1 MLTNV
6 RRATPSTTPIF
17 TRDRFTWLA
26 YAMLAYFA
34 YLQAALGPAM
44 SFLRS
49 ELNLSYTLGGLH
61 LSAFA
66 LGMIGAGLSGAALAA
81 RLGRRTLFWGGAA
94 GMGVGALLLVLG
106 HHPAATLAAV
116 LLMGYLGTLLLIM
129 VQATLADHH
138 GARRATALT
147 ESNIFAMLC
156 AGLSPLLLGFFQ
168 GTPLGW
174 RAALLLP
181 IGVATLLAIF
191 NWRVRIPVQ
200 TALASTQ
207 GKARLP
213 RLFWAYWM
221 VLILCVA
228 LEWSLVGWGTD
239 FLATNVGFA
248 PASAAAY
255 FSLFF
260 LGAVLGRF
268 ANSRWT
274 RHLPARTLLLM
285 MLFVVAAAFPLF
297 WLAQTAW
304 LNLLGLALLGFGI
317 GSLFPLGLSTALNI
331 AAEQSDTASSRV
343 SLGSGLAILLAPFTL
358 GWLADAFDLGSAF
371 AIVALLVCVAI
382 VVTAATNRVAAQ
394 QHTKSETQLSQ

>member
-1 MLTNV
+1 MSPF
-6 RRATPSTTPIF
+6 A
-17 TRDRFTWLA
+17 RDRFTWLA

-34 YLQAALGPAM
+34 YLQSALGPAM
-44 SFLRS
+44 PFLRR

-81 RLGRRTLFWGGAA
+81 RLGRRILFWGGAA
-94 GMGVGALLLVLG
+94 GMGIGALLLVLG
-106 HHPAATLAAV
+106 RHPAATLAAV

-138 GARRATALT
+138 SAQRATALT

-156 AGLSPLLLGFFQ
+156 AGLSPILLGFFQ
-168 GTPLGW
+168 GTALGW
-174 RAALLLP
+174 RVALVLPGAVAGLLALL
-181 IGVATLLAIF
+181 
-191 NWRVRIPVQ
+191 NWRVPIPTQ
-200 TALASTQ
+200 TVIAATR

-213 RLFWAYWM
+213 GLFWAYWV
-221 VLILCVA
+221 VLILSVA

-248 PASAAAY
+248 PASAATW

-274 RHLPARTLLLM
+274 RYLPARTLLLL

-297 WLAQTAW
+297 WLAQTPW
-304 LNLLGLALLGFGI
+304 LNLLGLAVLGFGI

-331 AAEQSDTASSRV
+331 AAEQSDTASSLV
-343 SLGSGLAILLAPFTL
+343 SMGTGLAILLAPFTL
-358 GWLADAFDLGSAF
+358 GWLADAYDLGSAF
-371 AIVALLVCVAI
+371 TIVVAICCAAI
-382 VVTAATNRVAAQ
+382 VVTAVTNRAAAR
-394 QHTKSETQLSQ
+394 QHANTR